1 MPGGVGTVRWR
12 MACNFTFR
20 LHLEGEALERTE
32 GKDRRIRGNIR
43 IPGTG
48 VPLLRLSRV
57 GICLIH
63 V

>member
-1 MPGGVGTVRWR
+1 